1 MGHAVSLP
9 SHSVAIDGELAQAAR
24 RHLIREDGQE
34 DLCFAL
40 WRSSSGRTR
49 KTAILFELVLPNPGE
64 RQVHG
69 NASFNHAYFE
79 RATRLAFSKGCGLA
93 FMHSHPVPGWQDMSP
108 DDVAAER
115 DHASASYGATNLPLV
130 GLTIGSDGTWSGRF
144 WERIERGKFR
154 RIWCG
159 SVRVC
164 GTGFQI
170 DFAGRV
176 YPPPEENEKQVRT
189 RAAWGADAQA
199 KIARLRIGVVGLGSV
214 GAIVAEA
221 LARTGLENVVL
232 IDFDR
237 VEEHNL
243 DRLLSATPRDARLS
257 RLKVD
262 VAADA
267 LEAHATAMHFHA
279 DRVHRHLQEQSG
291 YTAALDCDVLFSCAD
306 RPLPRHLLNLIAQ
319 AHLIP
324 VIDGGILATQTKS
337 GRLLSADWRSHVV
350 GPHRRCLA
358 CIGQY
363 DPGLVAADREGLL
376 DDPTYIAKLDKS
388 NPLVA
393 RENVF
398 VYSAACASAELLQ
411 LLSYIIS
418 PLGIQSLP
426 RQMYH
431 SVPGILDSEFSPE
444 GCDELC
450 LVPRFLAAGDQ
461 VTGILGIE
469 PDRELTGE
477 SKAKYPVWAR
487 LMANMLRRMRT
498 WLRALSR
505 PRSRNSVAGM

>member
-1 MGHAVSLP
+1 MSAP
-9 SHSVAIDGELAQAAR
+9 SHSVAIGGELAQAAR
-24 RHLIREDGQE
+24 HHLIREDGQE

-40 WRSSSGRTR
+40 WRPSNGRTR
-49 KTAILFELVLPNPGE
+49 KTAILFELVLPAPGE
-64 RQVHG
+64 RRVHG

-79 RATRLAFSKGCGLA
+79 RATHLAFSKGCGLA
-93 FMHSHPVPGWQDMSP
+93 FIHSHPVPGWQDMSP

-115 DHASASYGATNLPLV
+115 DHAGASYGATSLPLV
-130 GLTIGSDGTWSGRF
+130 GLTVGSDGAWSARF
-144 WERIERGKFR
+144 WERVARGKFE

-159 SVRVC
+159 TARVC

-170 DFAGRV
+170 DFADPV
-176 YPPPEENEKQVRT
+176 CPPPAENEKQVRT
-189 RAAWGADAQA
+189 RTAWGAEAQA

-221 LARTGLENVVL
+221 LARTGVENVTL

-243 DRLLSATPRDARLS
+243 DRLLGATPEDARVS

-262 VAADA
+262 VAGDA
-267 LEAHATAMHFHA
+267 LKAHATATHFHV
-279 DRVHRHLQEQSG
+279 DRVPRHVQEQSG
-291 YTAALDCDVLFSCAD
+291 YAAALDCDVLFSCAD

-337 GRLLSADWRSHVV
+337 GRLLSADWRSHIV

-376 DDPTYIAKLDKS
+376 DDPTYIAKLDKT

-411 LLSYIIS
+411 LLSYVIA
-418 PLGIQSLP
+418 PLGIECLP
-426 RQMYH
+426 RQLYH
-431 SVPGILDSEFSPE
+431 SVPGILDSEASPE
-444 GCDELC
+444 GCDPHC
-450 LVPRFLAAGDQ
+450 VVPQFLAAGDQ
-461 VTGILGIE
+461 VMGVLGIE
-469 PDRELTGE
+469 PDRELRDE
-477 SKAKYPVWAR
+477 SNAIEPAGTRQVV
-487 LMANMLRRMRT
+487 NTLRRVRT
-498 WLRALSR
+498 WLHALCR
-505 PRSRNSVAGM
+505 PRSRNNVTEI